1 LAVKEKINS
10 IKPQKKLKKSL
21 QLSKE
26 TSAGDIKAHFDQ
38 KYADEQEIKA
48 QEKIERQ
55 KKYKEKED

>member
-1 LAVKEKINS
+1 MAVKEKINS

-48 QEKIERQ
+48 QEKIER
-55 KKYKEKED
+55 